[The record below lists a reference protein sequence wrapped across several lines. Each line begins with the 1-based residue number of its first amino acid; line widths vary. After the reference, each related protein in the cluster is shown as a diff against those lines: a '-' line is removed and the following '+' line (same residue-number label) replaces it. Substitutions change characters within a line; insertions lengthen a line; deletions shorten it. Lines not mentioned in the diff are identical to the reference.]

1 MARKVPISFDR
12 YYKYDEIMQYLNDVV
27 TAYPQLASLE
37 SIGKSYEKREIPAL
51 TLTDRKSGAP
61 ENKSALYVE
70 ANIHAGEV
78 TGSMTALNLIDLL
91 LSGADEDVKI
101 QRLLEK
107 YTFYILPR
115 VNPDGAEYYLTTPN
129 TLRSSVRP
137 WPELDMEN
145 LPGLHPQDIDGNG
158 MILQMRLRDD
168 KRGAW
173 KISKRDARLLLPREP
188 WDSDEAF
195 YRLLPEGLINNYNGE
210 PFEVVRSPFNLDM
223 NRNFPSNWNPG
234 VQGGGDYPTSEP
246 EVRGVVEFI
255 TAHPNIALANSY
267 HTSGGIFF
275 RNPYQYGDEAID
287 AMDLK
292 CIRAVAAEGTKVT
305 GYPDVKS
312 SNRACL
318 PEWLYEHKGVIGFTT
333 ELWDRIGQAGI
344 DRAAAAKAATP
355 EEKEEIQIRLLQ
367 WNDRVLAGAGFCN
380 WQTFAHPQLGSVE
393 IGGWDPKYNLQ
404 NPPTFLL
411 AGETYKNALWA
422 IREAACL
429 PHLCF
434 DEIKQEK
441 LDDKLW
447 KITAAVI
454 NDGFLPTNITNK
466 ALSLKA
472 VKPDSVSLEGAEILN
487 GKKSIP
493 LGNLQGY
500 ANAHFS
506 GGWGPAVPTSLGKA
520 AWLVKAAA
528 GDQITLTARS
538 VRGGK
543 AVSSF
548 YLSE

>member
-12 YYKYDEIMQYLNDVV
+12 YYNYEEIMHYLNEVV
-27 TAYPQLASLE
+27 TAYPELASLE
-37 SIGKSYEKREIPAL
+37 SIGKSFEKRDIPAL
-51 TLTDRKSGAP
+51 TLTDRSCGSP
-61 ENKSALYVE
+61 ENKPALYVE

-78 TGSMTALNLIDLL
+78 TGCMTALNLIDLL
-91 LSGADEDVKI
+91 LNGADDDQKI
-101 QRLLEK
+101 HRLLEK

-115 VNPDGAEYYLTTPN
+115 VNPDGAEYYLTTPSS
-129 TLRSSVRP
+129 LRSSIRP
-137 WPELDMEN
+137 WPELGMEN
-145 LPGLHPQDIDGNG
+145 LPGLHPQDIDGDG

-173 KISKRDARLLLPREP
+173 KISKRDARLMLPREP
-188 WDSDEAF
+188 WDSEEAF
-195 YRLLPEGLINNYNGE
+195 YRLLPEGLINNYSGE

-287 AMDLK
+287 QMDLK
-292 CIRAVAAEGTKVT
+292 CIRAIAAVGTKVT

-333 ELWDRIGQAGI
+333 ELWDRNGQAGI
-344 DRAAAAKAATP
+344 DRAEAAKAATP
-355 EEKEEIQIRLLQ
+355 EEKEEIQIRLLN
-367 WNDRVLAGAGFCN
+367 WNDRALASAGFSN
-380 WQTFAHPQLGSVE
+380 WKTFEHPQLGSVE

-404 NPPTFLL
+404 NPPAFLL

-441 LDDKLW
+441 LDGKLW
-447 KITAAVI
+447 KITVTVI
-454 NDGFLPTNITNK
+454 NEGFLATNITNK
-466 ALSLKA
+466 ALALKA
-472 VKPDSVSLEGAEILN
+472 VKPDCVSLEGAEILN
-487 GKKSIP
+487 GKKSVP

-500 ANAHFS
+500 ANAHFG
-506 GGWGPAVPTSLGKA
+506 GGWGAALPTSLGKA
-520 AWLVKAAA
+520 VWLVKGTA
-528 GDQITLTARS
+528 GDVITLTAKS
-538 VRGGK
+538 IRGGK
-543 AVSSF
+543 DVITFSLAD
-548 YLSE
+548 